1 MPDELAILPKP
12 RVLEYR
18 EGSFVP
24 GSRVCIAFEGQGAH
38 GVAAYLSRSLE
49 DLGVRTEGGPGDA
62 PRILLAIEP
71 GSLGSEGYE
80 LLVGSSEIRLCAA
93 EPRGLF
99 SGCQTLR
106 QMLAEAPEPLPA
118 VRIFDEPRFSW
129 RGMHLDV
136 SRHFFPI
143 DFVKRYVDILA
154 YHKLNTFHWHLTDD
168 QGWRIRIESRPE
180 LTELGAWRSENGG
193 RYGGFY
199 GQDEIRE
206 LLTHAARRFVTV
218 VPEIEMPGHAL
229 AALAAFPE
237 LSCTGGPFEVAT
249 SWGSQDDVFCA
260 GNEACFEF
268 LEAVLDE
275 VVELFPGPYV
285 HVGGDECSKL
295 RWRECPRCQQR
306 MRAEGLATEDE
317 LGRWFINRIAKHLT
331 SRGKRLIGWEEI
343 LAPELAEDAVLMP
356 WKSAASGVLAARSG
370 RDVIMSPTSHC
381 YFDHRQSDRDG
392 EPGREEILTL
402 RQVYEFDPVPAE
414 LDPSSA
420 RHILGGQGN
429 VWTEH
434 IQDEAQVE
442 YMALPR
448 MCALAERLWSS
459 GERDW
464 PDFRSRLEE
473 QLSRLDALGIGYRP
487 LDAP

>member
-168 QGWRIRIESRPE
+168 QGW
-180 LTELGAWRSENGG
+180 
-193 RYGGFY
+193 
-199 GQDEIRE
+199 
-206 LLTHAARRFVTV
+206 
-218 VPEIEMPGHAL
+218 
-229 AALAAFPE
+229 
-237 LSCTGGPFEVAT
+237 
-249 SWGSQDDVFCA
+249 
-260 GNEACFEF
+260 
-268 LEAVLDE
+268 
-275 VVELFPGPYV
+275 
-285 HVGGDECSKL
+285 
-295 RWRECPRCQQR
+295 
-306 MRAEGLATEDE
+306 
-317 LGRWFINRIAKHLT
+317 
-331 SRGKRLIGWEEI
+331 
-343 LAPELAEDAVLMP
+343 
-356 WKSAASGVLAARSG
+356 
-370 RDVIMSPTSHC
+370 
-381 YFDHRQSDRDG
+381 
-392 EPGREEILTL
+392 
-402 RQVYEFDPVPAE
+402 
-414 LDPSSA
+414 
-420 RHILGGQGN
+420 
-429 VWTEH
+429 
-434 IQDEAQVE
+434 
-442 YMALPR
+442 
-448 MCALAERLWSS
+448 
-459 GERDW
+459 
-464 PDFRSRLEE
+464 
-473 QLSRLDALGIGYRP
+473 
-487 LDAP
+487 